1 MYRFYINNTEN
12 EYHYMELARVFLP
25 DDSFEVIAYTGN
37 KTAKLKDLLRDGSYL
52 INAEGSDD
60 RDEVKRELYRLLSDL
75 TGEAPPWGTLTGVR
89 PLKPALE
96 EARRS
101 SVTEMRSAIELKYL
115 MSKSKSSLIADIADY
130 QLRNVSGRPY
140 DKASLY
146 IGIPFCPTRC
156 SYCSFA
162 SNVASAADIESY
174 LNDLLKEIEYSG
186 SLAVQHGVQLESI
199 YIGGGT
205 PTTLEAGQLELLI
218 NTVSDSFGI
227 DASALEF
234 TVEAGRPDTITALK
248 LETLKSLG
256 IDRIS
261 INPQSMKDET
271 LRAIGREHT
280 ADDIRQGFLLARDA
294 GFDVINADL
303 IAGLPGED
311 EHDFEGSLKEVIEL
325 GAENITVHTLSVK
338 KGSRLRD
345 SDPEYYRRNTATV
358 SNMLDISR
366 DMLTEAGFCPYYIYR
381 QKHQMGAFENVG
393 WCKPGKH
400 SIYNIR
406 IMEDKQT
413 IIGLGAG
420 AVGKVYYPDGDRLER
435 IANVSNY
442 KIYSERF
449 DEMLARK
456 DEYYDQHEIGGKYG
470 YQRT

>member
-1 MYRFYINNTEN
+1 M
-12 EYHYMELARVFLP
+12 
-25 DDSFEVIAYTGN
+25 
-37 KTAKLKDLLRDGSYL
+37 
-52 INAEGSDD
+52 
-60 RDEVKRELYRLLSDL
+60 
-75 TGEAPPWGTLTGVR
+75 
-89 PLKPALE
+89 
-96 EARRS
+96 
-101 SVTEMRSAIELKYL
+101 
-115 MSKSKSSLIADIADY
+115 
-130 QLRNVSGRPY
+130 
-140 DKASLY
+140 
-146 IGIPFCPTRC
+146 
-156 SYCSFA
+156 
-162 SNVASAADIESY
+162 
-174 LNDLLKEIEYSG
+174 
-186 SLAVQHGVQLESI
+186 QLESI

-470 YQRT
+470 YQST